1 MYKHDKDFINEFVN
15 YTKEDIGKIIFK
27 SENNEQLTYEIIT
40 NNAWEL
46 FSNVVNIYQ
55 TEKNKKYKLPKNF
68 DHSIDK
74 KTKNKIINM
83 LKNRYTIKQV
93 SEKLNVST
101 STISRVK
108 KENGLTKPRNKKNEK
123 SEK

>member
-1 MYKHDKDFINEFVN
+1 
-15 YTKEDIGKIIFK
+15 
-27 SENNEQLTYEIIT
+27 
-40 NNAWEL
+40 
-46 FSNVVNIYQ
+46 
-55 TEKNKKYKLPKNF
+55 
-68 DHSIDK
+68 
-74 KTKNKIINM
+74 M

-93 SEKLNVST
+93 SEILSEILNVST